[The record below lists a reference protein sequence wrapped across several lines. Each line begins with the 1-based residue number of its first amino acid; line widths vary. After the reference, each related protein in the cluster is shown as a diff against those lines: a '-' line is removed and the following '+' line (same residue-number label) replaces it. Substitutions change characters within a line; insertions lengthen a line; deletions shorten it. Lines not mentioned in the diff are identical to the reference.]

1 MNFKPIFLLV
11 IIISLIMYLSQCKY
25 GAEHQ
30 NVQEKYKNAH
40 LTAVS
45 AQNLLK
51 EKKPAEALKYYEMAR
66 AEMEHPNVGADKGED
81 IYINYGFV
89 LNDIGVI
96 HLSWALYGKD
106 LKTDRNRINMATI
119 DHTELALATEALKI
133 SADFY
138 TRWFEHNPKDY
149 ERFSKALSECY
160 ANLGVAYKY
169 ADQVDKAEDT
179 FRLSLLFNPE
189 NGNAERSLTMLEI
202 NPFPYIEAGKKER
215 ELHE

>member
-1 MNFKPIFLLV
+1 MNFKPIFVLI

-30 NVQEKYKNAH
+30 KVDPKYKNAH

-66 AEMEHPNVGADKGED
+66 KEMEHPEVGASKGED

-89 LNDIGVI
+89 MNDIGVI

-106 LKTDRNRINMATI
+106 EDTEHTHINMATV
-119 DHTELALATEALKI
+119 DREELAQATTALETSI
-133 SADFY
+133 AFY
-138 TRWFEHNPKDY
+138 QRWFEHNPTDY
-149 ERFSKALSECY
+149 ERFSKAISESY
-160 ANLGVAYKY
+160 ANLGIAYKY
-169 ADQVDKAEDT
+169 ADKKDKAVEQ
-179 FRLSLLFNPE
+179 FRLSLLFKPD

-202 NPFPYIEAGKKER
+202 NPTPYIEAGKI
-215 ELHE
+215 ELEKH

>member
-1 MNFKPIFLLV
+1 MNLKPIFLLV

-30 NVQEKYKNAH
+30 NVEAKYKNAH

-106 LKTDRNRINMATI
+106 LKTERSHINMATI

-133 SADFY
+133 SAEFY
-138 TRWFEHNPKDY
+138 IRWFKHNPSDY
-149 ERFSKALSECY
+149 ERYSKAISECY
-160 ANLGVAYKY
+160 ANLGVAFKY
-169 ADQVDKAEDT
+169 ADQLDKAEDT
-179 FRLSLLFNPE
+179 FRLSLLLNPD

-202 NPFPYIEAGKKER
+202 NPLPYIEAGKKER
-215 ELHE
+215 ELH